1 MAESGGRGCA
11 RHGRRDDANML
22 HPSTARWPA
31 LAFAASLAAAAL
43 AQGAPPCPPAP
54 EGYDAARW
62 QHAWA
67 LHHDAIVVDT
77 HVDTTTR
84 VLDQGFD
91 MGQRAGDGHV
101 DLPRA
106 VEGGLDAV
114 FYSIYVDSRF
124 FGDEHAL
131 FRGAPKNINDDW
143 PRPSEPGA
151 ANGSARRALMMIDGL
166 VRTADRYPTR
176 MALCTSTDE
185 LRAAVR
191 AGKHAAL
198 MGIEGGHAIEGDLG
212 LLRLFHRLG
221 VRYMTLTHTNHNEF
235 ADSCAP
241 VEKRWGGLNTLGVKV
256 VKEMNR
262 LGVIVDV
269 SHVSDATFADVLKT
283 TTAPV
288 ICSHSSLRALCPH
301 PRNVTDD
308 MLKAI
313 AANGGAV
320 MINYNCGFLD
330 ADYAKNRSAREA
342 TRRIQEKAAREKFAA
357 DSPELRDA
365 LTKLD
370 ARFPPVERPPLARL
384 IEHVLRAIAIA
395 GADHVGLGSDF
406 DGVPCV
412 PQGMDDATF
421 LPRLTYE
428 LLAAGQ
434 DETTIRKVLGGNI
447 LRVFGEV
454 EAAAMRHRGEAPQC
468 NGADD
473 GNALAR

>member
-1 MAESGGRGCA
+1 MRVA
-11 RHGRRDDANML
+11 
-22 HPSTARWPA
+22 PS
-31 LAFAASLAAAAL
+31 FAAFLVVGLSLAL
-43 AQGAPPCPPAP
+43 AQTTPPPCPPPPA
-54 EGYDAARW
+54 GYDDARW
-62 QHAWA
+62 QQAWA

-91 MGQRAGDGHV
+91 MGARATDGHV

-106 VEGGLDAV
+106 AAGGLDAV

-131 FRGAPKNINDDW
+131 FANAPPTINDDW
-143 PRPSEPGA
+143 PRPADPGT

-166 VRTADRYPTR
+166 VRTCDRYPTR
-176 MALCTSTDE
+176 MTLCTSADE
-185 LRAAVR
+185 LEAAVR
-191 AGKHAAL
+191 AGRHAAL

-241 VEKRWGGLNTLGVKV
+241 AEPRWRGLNKLGVKV
-256 VKEMNR
+256 VREMNR
-262 LGVIVDV
+262 LGMIVDV
-269 SHVSDATFADVLKT
+269 SHVSDATFADVLRT
-283 TTAPV
+283 AQAPV
-288 ICSHSSLRALCPH
+288 ICSHSSLRALCEH

-308 MLKAI
+308 MLRAL
-313 AANGGAV
+313 AANGGAL

-330 ADYAKNRSAREA
+330 ADYAKNSSARSA

-357 DSPELRDA
+357 GSSELRDA
-365 LTKLD
+365 LAHLD
-370 ARFPPVERPPLARL
+370 ARFPPIERPPLARL
-384 IEHVLRAIAIA
+384 VAHVLRAIEI
-395 GADHVGLGSDF
+395 GGPDHVGLGSDF

-412 PQGMDDATF
+412 PQGMDDATY

-434 DETTIRKVLGGNI
+434 SEATIRKVLGGNI
-447 LRVFGEV
+447 LRVMRAV
-454 EAAAMRHRGEAPQC
+454 EQHAFECRGQPPLLNDAHDGEAIE
-468 NGADD
+468 
-473 GNALAR
+473 R

>member
-1 MAESGGRGCA
+1 MT
-11 RHGRRDDANML
+11 
-22 HPSTARWPA
+22 PSLPKFAV
-31 LAFAASLAAAAL
+31 AFAVALLAVATAL
-43 AQGAPPCPPAP
+43 AQAPVPPCPPPPA
-54 EGYDAARW
+54 GYAAELW
-62 QHAWA
+62 QRAWR
-67 LHHDAIVVDT
+67 LHHEATVVDT
-77 HVDTTTR
+77 HIDTTTR

-91 MGQRAGDGHV
+91 MGQRANDGHV

-106 VEGGLDAV
+106 AEGGLDAV

-124 FGDEHAL
+124 YGDEQPL
-131 FRGAPKNINDDW
+131 FANPPQSINDDW
-143 PRPSEPGA
+143 ARPKEPGTP
-151 ANGSARRALMMIDGL
+151 NGSARRALAMIDGL
-166 VRTADRYPTR
+166 VRTVDRNPDR
-176 MALCTSTDE
+176 MTLCTSADE
-185 LRAAVR
+185 LVAAVR

-198 MGIEGGHAIEGDLG
+198 MGIEGGHAIEGDLA

-241 VEKRWGGLNTLGVKV
+241 AAKRWGGLNRLGAKV
-256 VKEMNR
+256 VAEMNR

-269 SHVSDATFADVLKT
+269 SHVSDATFADVLRT

-308 MLKAI
+308 MLRAI

-330 ADYAKNRSAREA
+330 ADYAKNRSAREQ
-342 TRRIQEKAAREKFAA
+342 TRRIQEKAARDKFAA
-357 DSPELRDA
+357 DSQELKDA
-365 LTKLD
+365 LAALD
-370 ARFPPVERPPLARL
+370 ARFPPVERPPLATL
-384 IEHVLRAIAIA
+384 VAHVLRALEIA
-395 GADHVGLGSDF
+395 GPDHVGLGSDF

-412 PQGMDDATF
+412 PAGIDDATF

-434 DETTIRKVLGGNI
+434 SEAVVKKVLGENI
-447 LRVFGEV
+447 LRVFRAV
-454 EAAAMRHRGEAPQC
+454 EAR
-468 NGADD
+468 
-473 GNALAR
+473 ALALRGTKPLQNDATDGEPLPR